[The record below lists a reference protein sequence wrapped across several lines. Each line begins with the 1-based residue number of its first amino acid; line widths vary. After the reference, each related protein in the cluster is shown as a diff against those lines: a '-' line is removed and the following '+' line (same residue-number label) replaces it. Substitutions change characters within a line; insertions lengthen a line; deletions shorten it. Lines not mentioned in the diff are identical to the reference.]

1 MTLSLCVQTS
11 GLPSYPG
18 AAPTNPYA
26 QNNMYQA
33 PQTGSFPQ
41 GYPGYPSATPSY
53 PQPSPSYPTA
63 GSYGAAPAMQHVRF

>member
-1 MTLSLCVQTS
+1 M
-11 GLPSYPG
+11 
-18 AAPTNPYA
+18 NPYA

-41 GYPGYPSATPSY
+41 GYPGYPQPSPSY

-63 GSYGAAPAMQHVRF
+63 ASYGAAPAMQHVRVFSCIT